1 MRLIIASGNRGKIA
15 EFSAMMECTITPFYE
30 VIEEIE
36 IVEDGTTFAEN
47 ALIKARAIYNQ
58 LNDNSIVIADD
69 SGISIDALGGA
80 PGIYSARFAKEG
92 ATDKENLQKAI
103 DELQKRGVTS
113 SPAHYT
119 AALAIV
125 SKYGEYVVH
134 GWMYGSVINTP
145 RGNKGFG
152 YDPIFIPNGYNK
164 TLGELDDSI
173 KSKLSHRAKALELI
187 KPIIMMLKE
196 KA

>member
-103 DELQKRGVTS
+103 DELQKRGVAS

-164 TLGELDDSI
+164 TLGELDDST